1 MAYKISDRAVLIE
14 SNGQSVLITDTLSFG
29 ISGTDSSGDFSNLAG
44 ESVPRSFTL
53 SDNYVFNYFKSPH
66 QGITEG
72 FSVGGAGSNPAK
84 KNRCKFSFSSDGNA
98 SSITD
103 LTNQRLRI
111 GTASNSTHA
120 HILGGNPGTVSTIL
134 RFPFASPGDEES
146 QVGTLSVGRS
156 RISGHASLTHA
167 YAAGGSGDGTGAQN
181 IIDKFPFSVTE
192 GTASDVGDL
201 TEGKIQDGPTSSQT
215 NAYLAGGNM
224 PSITPSTTEI
234 ERFPFASD
242 ANATILSGVITVGRG
257 KMSGATQSETHGYT
271 HGGNASP
278 APNLPIYN
286 TIDKFPFSN
295 DVNATDVGDL
305 TNSLWDATGC
315 SSNVSGYSLGGTTS
329 APSHN
334 PGVKNIIQKWSFSTD
349 GNATDVGDLTV
360 SKGQSG
366 GFQV

>member
-14 SNGQSVLITDTLSFG
+14 SNGQSVLITDTLTFG
-29 ISGTDSSGDFSNLAG
+29 VSGTDSSGDFSNLAG
-44 ESVPRSFTL
+44 GSVSNSFTL

-72 FSVGGAGSNPAK
+72 FSVAGAGGTPQK

-111 GTASNSTHA
+111 ATASSSTHA
-120 HILGGNPGTVSTIL
+120 YILGGNPGHVNTIL
-134 RFPFASPGDEES
+134 RFPFASPGDGET
-146 QVGTLSVGRS
+146 QVGSLSVGRS
-156 RISGHASLTHA
+156 RGSGHASLTHA
-167 YAAGGSGDGTGAQN
+167 YTAGGAPGPLDP
-181 IIDKFPFSVTE
+181 IDKFPFSATE

-201 TEGKIQDGPTSSQT
+201 TEGKTGGGSTSSQT
-215 NAYLAGGNM
+215 NAYLAGGNI
-224 PSITPSTTEI
+224 PSSTPSTTEI

-242 ANATILSGVITVGRG
+242 TNATILSGVITVGRG

-305 TNSLWDATGC
+305 TQAVWDASGC
-315 SSNVSGYSLGGTTS
+315 SSNVSGYSMGGTTS

-334 PGVKNIIQKWSFSTD
+334 PGIKNTIEKWSFSTD
-349 GNATDVGDLTV
+349 GNATEVGDLTV